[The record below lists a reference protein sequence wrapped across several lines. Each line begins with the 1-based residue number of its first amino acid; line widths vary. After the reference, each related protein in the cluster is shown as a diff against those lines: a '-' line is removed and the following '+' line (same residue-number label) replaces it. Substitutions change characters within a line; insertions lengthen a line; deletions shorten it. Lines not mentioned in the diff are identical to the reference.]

1 MTWRDVQHIIVY
13 SARPAPG
20 IRGVGEKHLKG
31 GEWVKNKAGLYVSKF
46 YGFGLMDASRMVSL
60 AKNWT
65 KVPPQ
70 DKCEIEGNE
79 KNK

>member
-1 MTWRDVQHIIVY
+1 M
-13 SARPAPG
+13 
-20 IRGVGEKHLKG
+20 
-31 GEWVKNKAGLYVSKF
+31 KNKAGLYVSKF

-70 DKCEIEGNE
+70 DKCEIEGSD

>member
-1 MTWRDVQHIIVY
+1 VY

-20 IRGVGEKHLKG
+20 IRGVGEKHLQD

-46 YGFGLMDASRMVSL
+46 YGFGLMDASRMLSL

-65 KVPPQ
+65 KVPLQ
-70 DKCEIEGNE
+70 DKCDFERNE